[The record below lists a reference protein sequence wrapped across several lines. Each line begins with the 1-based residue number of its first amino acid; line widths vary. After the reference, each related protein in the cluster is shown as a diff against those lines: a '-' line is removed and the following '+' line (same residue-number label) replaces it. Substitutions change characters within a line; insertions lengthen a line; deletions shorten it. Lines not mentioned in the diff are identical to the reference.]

1 MISQKVLQAIEFDKV
16 LSRVSEYAVLASTKQ
31 AVLRQEPA
39 QNYDTAVTLMK
50 YTEEADRLL
59 YIHGVGQVEFFDA
72 FSDEFDRLRLH
83 ATLSMKSLLRF
94 ARLLRSSRV
103 TRTSVLSVQD
113 EKVVLIKDL
122 VLGLYQDAN
131 LEKEITSKI
140 LSEDTVADNASEK
153 LYQIRT
159 KIKRLNVE
167 IREKLQAYLHKENAK
182 YLQES
187 IVTVRGDRYVIPVK
201 AEHKSM
207 VKGFVHDHSASG
219 STLFIEP
226 EVVLELNNELKTQAL
241 LEEAEID
248 RILSEL
254 SERVGALQAPLYRNI
269 EILETLDLY
278 YAKATYGYKTKS
290 IPPKLNKTGAVEIKK
305 GRHPLISAEKV
316 VPLNVALG
324 KDFRFL
330 LLTGPN
336 TGGKTVSLKLVG
348 LFSVMALCGLFVPA
362 AEANLAVFDSVFCDV
377 GDEQSIE
384 QSLSTFSS
392 HMTNIVAIVK
402 SVNEKSLVLIDEI
415 GAGTDPEEG
424 SALAMAVLEELLEKG
439 ARGIITTHYQALK
452 EFAFRDPRIE
462 NACMEF
468 NPFTFAPVY
477 KINVGLPGSS
487 NAIEISKR
495 LGLSKDVAARATE
508 HLSGRKIAFEHILRK
523 AEESRKLA
531 ENEREGLMETRRQAE
546 KELDLL
552 KTERANLQK
561 ERERLA
567 FSAKAELRRMVG
579 ERLFEADEILSQIK
593 EIYESRQV
601 DGGEVISAS
610 TLRNR
615 LEDLKF
621 QSESEAE
628 RRPEYKPATFEQ
640 IQSGKRVYVFSMGT
654 EGDVLSVNEKKKEI
668 SVLVGQMQLTLKAKD
683 VAIIQSN
690 PKVVKPK
697 KHPIDNGSKR
707 EIAPIKQVATEI
719 NLLGLRV
726 DEALIEVDAF
736 LDQAMMASLSEVRI
750 IHGLGTGRL
759 KAAIS
764 QHLKGHPCVKEFR
777 PGRYGEGSY
786 GVTVVTLK

>member
-1 MISQKVLQAIEFDKV
+1 MISKKVLQAIEFNKV
-16 LSRVSEYAVLASTKQ
+16 LNRVAEYAVLTTTKQ
-31 AVLRQEPA
+31 AILSDAPEETFEGALTKMR
-39 QNYDTAVTLMK
+39 
-50 YTEEADRLL
+50 YTVEADRLL
-59 YIHGVGQVEFFDA
+59 FQHGVGQVEFFDA
-72 FSDEFDRLRLH
+72 FTDEFDRLRLH

-103 TRTSVLSVQD
+103 TRTSVLGVQD
-113 EKVVLIKDL
+113 ESITLIKDL
-122 VLGLYQDAN
+122 AIGLYQDAN

-140 LSEDTVADNASEK
+140 LSEDAVADNASEK
-153 LYQIRT
+153 LYQIRA

-167 IREKLQAYLHKENAK
+167 IREKLQSFLHKENAK

-187 IVTVRGDRYVIPVK
+187 IITVRGDRYVIPVK
-201 AEHKSM
+201 AEHKSAI
-207 VKGFVHDHSASG
+207 KGFVHDHSASG
-219 STLFIEP
+219 STFFIEP
-226 EVVLELNNELKTQAL
+226 EVVLELNNELKTQTL

-254 SERVGALQAPLYRNI
+254 SDSVGAVQLPLTRNI

-290 IPPKLNKTGAVEIKK
+290 NLPKLNKNGWVEIKK
-305 GRHPLISAEKV
+305 GRHPLIAPEKV
-316 VPLNVALG
+316 VPLNIALG
-324 KDFRFL
+324 KDYKFV

-336 TGGKTVSLKLVG
+336 TGGKTVSLKLIG

-362 AEANLAVFDSVFCDV
+362 AEANLSFFESVFCDV

-392 HMTNIVAIVK
+392 HMTNIVSIVK
-402 SVNEKSLVLIDEI
+402 QVNGKSLVLIDEI

-424 SALAMAVLEELLEKG
+424 SALAMAILEELLNKG
-439 ARGIITTHYQALK
+439 ACGIITTHYQALK
-452 EFAFRDPRIE
+452 EFAFRDERIE

-495 LGLSKDVAARATE
+495 LGLNKAVADRATD
-508 HLSGRKIAFEHILRK
+508 HLSGRKVAFEHILRK

-531 ENEREGLMETRRQAE
+531 ENERESLEKTRLEAE
-546 KELDLL
+546 RELELL

-561 ERERLA
+561 ERERLSV
-567 FSAKAELRRMVG
+567 SAKAELRRMVG
-579 ERLFEADEILSQIK
+579 ERLYEADEMLAQIK
-593 EIYESRQV
+593 EIFESKQM
-601 DGGEVISAS
+601 DGGDVINAS

-615 LEDLKF
+615 LENLKF

-628 RRPEYKPATFEQ
+628 NRPEYTPATFEQ
-640 IQSGKRVYVFSMGT
+640 VKVGAKVYVFSMGT
-654 EGDVLSVNEKKKEI
+654 EGEILSLNPKKKEV
-668 SVLVGQMQLTLKAKD
+668 SVAVGQMKLTLKANDVSILQVKKQKDKPKRIQPVSQPKD
-683 VAIIQSN
+683 VA
-690 PKVVKPK
+690 PVK
-697 KHPIDNGSKR
+697 H
-707 EIAPIKQVATEI
+707 VATEI

-726 DEALIEVDAF
+726 DEALPEVDAF
-736 LDQAMMASLSEVRI
+736 LDQAVMGGLEEVRI

-759 KAAIS
+759 KAGIT

-786 GVTVVTLK
+786 GVTVVKLK